1 MAGAPFLID
10 FQEVRKFVSER
21 NINCFMLRSCD
32 WSMFNFSSWQL
43 VKKHFCASKTTMR
56 EASDLYK
63 SLLLLL
69 GLHYRPWPI
78 LGATSTWLLTDGLL
92 FTLYCIYVHRWAH
105 DRSYMPL
112 TCHFLFLQSNST
124 FSLPF
129 LMLSSTLTCQLFRP
143 TFAELCCVPNS
154 ATRVG
159 GAIIGVLGLYQPSIE
174 GLPGVLG
181 NKGTWPFT
189 FREQGISKNN
199 F

>member
-1 MAGAPFLID
+1 
-10 FQEVRKFVSER
+10 
-21 NINCFMLRSCD
+21 
-32 WSMFNFSSWQL
+32 
-43 VKKHFCASKTTMR
+43 
-56 EASDLYK
+56 
-63 SLLLLL
+63 
-69 GLHYRPWPI
+69 
-78 LGATSTWLLTDGLL
+78 
-92 FTLYCIYVHRWAH
+92 
-105 DRSYMPL
+105 
-112 TCHFLFLQSNST
+112 
-124 FSLPF
+124 
-129 LMLSSTLTCQLFRP
+129 MLSSTLTCQLFRP

>member
-1 MAGAPFLID
+1 MLARLQCGKQAIYISLFCSCW
-10 FQEVRKFVSER
+10 VS
-21 NINCFMLRSCD
+21 
-32 WSMFNFSSWQL
+32 
-43 VKKHFCASKTTMR
+43 TTDH
-56 EASDLYK
+56 DLFFE
-63 SLLLLL
+63 LLALDYWPMDYYLLC
-69 GLHYRPWPI
+69 
-78 LGATSTWLLTDGLL
+78 TV
-92 FTLYCIYVHRWAH
+92 IYVHRWAH

-124 FSLPF
+124 FSLPV

-154 ATRVG
+154 ATGVG